1 MEANHGAGHATTARP
16 DSRVSPG
23 PLRHPDLNTA
33 PVAGGGSVRTV
44 RRRGCAQRVPP
55 RADRAADRG
64 AGHQDRRHGAVATAD
79 KRNDAGAMAVC
90 DAVRSTVPQEMW
102 GEIIQKLEELEQHP
116 GTLDVGEDSFDDAD
130 DDPYDPTEFIDDD
143 EF

>member
-79 KRNDAGAMAVC
+79 KRNDAGAMAAIRRRAQEPA
-90 DAVRSTVPQEMW
+90 DQPPAVDRTAGPAREVDRCQ
-102 GEIIQKLEELEQHP
+102 P
-116 GTLDVGEDSFDDAD
+116 GGGDR
-130 DDPYDPTEFIDDD
+130 I
-143 EF
+143 